1 MDEDMESIQ
10 NMEDFESRTIN
21 LPPASFVEMLSQI
34 VNVESFFDEFNKEV
48 GLGFLDKE
56 ELFAVRQL
64 FITFREAV
72 AFEKTYNVSLEK
84 SKMLL
89 VHAAYTY
96 IMSSPSYKGK
106 KLDTIVSRIYRM
118 VKEEEKKKKGF
129 FKQGGEEE

>member
-1 MDEDMESIQ
+1 MDEDMENIQ

-72 AFEKTYNVSLEK
+72 AFEKTYNINLEK
-84 SKMLL
+84 AKMLL
-89 VHAAYTY
+89 VHGAYTY

-106 KLDTIVSRIYRM
+106 KLDTIVSRIYKM
-118 VKEEEKKKKGF
+118 VKGEENKKKGF